1 VHNRKLKS
9 ALVVAGVAAG
19 AAAAASWFG
28 KKKGPGVRAVGG
40 TDREALG
47 EANRSG
53 LSSARYSEI
62 RDLSPV
68 DTSRESMIEPES
80 AELPIGRSA
89 DPDIDWTLSR
99 SRLPQDETTGAAL
112 FGEAEP
118 ERRPHRSDLDLALD
132 DIWSSTPG
140 IAEPEQSE
148 GYDAVLPEDLGA
160 VWIERATQTTHEHR
174 PHASDPSDVPEL
186 EELVSQ
192 STYAASHSRD
202 DGDAF
207 RPDDDNEDNE
217 DIITD
222 DELDDDDQD
231 PTEKYRSDR

>member
-1 VHNRKLKS
+1 M
-9 ALVVAGVAAG
+9 VAGVAAG
-19 AAAAASWFG
+19 AAAAASWLG
-28 KKKGPGVRAVGG
+28 KKKAPSLRAVGSDG
-40 TDREALG
+40 EALG
-47 EANRSG
+47 EPSRAG
-53 LSSARYSEI
+53 LASARYSEI

-89 DPDIDWTLSR
+89 DPDIDAALSR
-99 SRLPQDETTGAAL
+99 RRHQDDTTGGAL
-112 FGEAEP
+112 FADP
-118 ERRPHRSDLDLALD
+118 ERGGRRSDVDLSLD

-174 PHASDPSDVPEL
+174 PRVSDSSDIPEL

-192 STYAASHSRD
+192 ASYAASHSRD
-202 DGDAF
+202 EGDDF
-207 RPDDDNEDNE
+207 SVDDDDEDE
-217 DIITD
+217 DEVISD
-222 DELDDDDQD
+222 DELDEDE
-231 PTEKYRSDR
+231 PTNERG

>member
-1 VHNRKLKS
+1 MHNRKLKS
-9 ALVVAGVAAG
+9 ALMVAGVAAG

-28 KKKGPGVRAVGG
+28 KKKKPALRAVGG
-40 TDREALG
+40 EDREALG
-47 EANRSG
+47 ELKSSG
-53 LSSARYSEI
+53 LSSDRYSDI
-62 RDLSPV
+62 RDLSPA

-89 DPDIDWTLSR
+89 DPDIDWALSR
-99 SRLPQDETTGAAL
+99 TRLPQDDTTGAAL
-112 FGEAEP
+112 FAEP
-118 ERRPHRSDLDLALD
+118 ETESRSRRSDVDLALD
-132 DIWSSTPG
+132 DVWSSTPG

-174 PHASDPSDVPEL
+174 PRESDPNEVPQL

-192 STYAASHSRD
+192 STYTASHSRD
-202 DGDAF
+202 EGDDF
-207 RPDDDNEDNE
+207 SVDVDEEDDVIAE
-217 DIITD
+217 
-222 DELDDDDQD
+222 DELDDDQD